1 MLLHIG
7 LDIGSTTAKLVAITA
22 DGEIIHQ
29 EYGRHYSDVKGT
41 TLQMLHELRQRFP
54 DASVSMNIA
63 GSAGLTIAGHVKLPF
78 IQEVIACTEAVEQYI
93 PKTDVVIELGGE
105 DAKIIYF
112 TGGLEQRM
120 NAACAGGTG
129 AFIDQIAALL
139 KTEAAGMNE
148 LAKGCKTIYPI
159 ASRCGVFAK
168 TDVQPLL
175 NEGARKED
183 IAASVFQ
190 SVVNQT
196 ISGLAC
202 GRPISGNVAF
212 LGGPLTYLSEL
223 RQRFIE
229 TLKIADEAVIFPA
242 NSLYFVA
249 LGAAIKSKGSE
260 CVAIDELCTRF
271 ESFTMSGKSRGAS
284 SLPRLFQDEA
294 ELQQFRERHAQ
305 ASVSK
310 EELSSYRGPLFLG
323 IDAGS
328 TTTKIVLTGTGDE
341 LLYTFYDSNNGHP
354 LESVRSGLLA
364 MYRELPPDVYIANA
378 AVTGYGEGLIKAAFK
393 IDAGEIETIAHYK
406 AAARFSP
413 DVDFI
418 LDIGGQDMKCI
429 KIRNGAIDGLML
441 NEACSAG
448 CGSFL
453 ESFSQSLNV
462 PIEQFAEAALLADEP
477 VDLGSRCT
485 VFMNSKVKQVQKEG
499 VSLAN
504 LSAGLSYS
512 VIKNAIQKVLKLRNT
527 EELGENIIVQGGTF
541 YNEAVLRAFE
551 LLIGKQVVRPDIAG
565 MMGAYGCALIA
576 KEQYSSGGS
585 SMLTPA
591 ELDEFSCA
599 VSHSRCGLCGNNCAL
614 TINRF
619 QDKRFFITGNRCER
633 GAGLRKEKS
642 SLPNLY
648 EYKYERILNYESLPA
663 DEAERGTIGIPR
675 VLNMYEN
682 YPFWHTFFTK
692 LKYRVILSPRSS
704 KKLYERGMESI
715 PSESVC
721 YPAKLTHGHIDS
733 LIDQQVDFIFYPSI
747 VYEHKEDPEA
757 RNHFNCP
764 VVTSYPEVIRVNM
777 DRLKEAGIPYIQ
789 TFLTLDNPRALKKEL
804 IAQFSDIPRQ
814 EINEAVDAALEEAEA
829 ARADI
834 RRKGEEVLRFLQ
846 ETGTK
851 GIVLAG
857 RPYHV
862 DPEIHHGIPELINTY
877 GLAVLTEDSIA
888 HLAEPTRD
896 LRVVNQWTY
905 HSRLYRAAR
914 VVAARPEIEL
924 VQLNSFGC
932 GLDAVTADMVQE
944 ILERHHKMYTMIKI
958 DEINNLGAAR
968 IRIRSLLAAMK
979 EREQKQIRVEATR
992 PDPEHEGPI
1001 LFTKEM
1007 RENYTILIPQM
1018 SPVHFEL
1025 YEAVLNSEGYQA
1037 ELIPEV
1043 SAATVDDGLR
1053 FVNNDA
1059 CYPAILTIGQ
1069 LVHALRS
1076 GKYDVNRTAV
1086 IMSQTGGACR
1096 ATNYIALLRKALK
1109 DAGMEQVPVISL
1121 NAVGLEKHPGF
1132 EFSLS
1137 LVKKLI
1143 AATVYGDALMRVSNR
1158 VRPYELHPG
1167 SANELYRKW
1176 MNICRASLYNFSF
1189 RTYRSNLAAIVQEF
1203 DALPITEQRKPRIG
1217 VVGEILVKFH
1227 PGANNHIVE
1236 VIEQEGAEA
1245 AVPDILDFFL
1255 YCSFGP
1261 MYKGQHLGKSK
1272 MGVAGGRSAIYFLEQ
1287 FRKPLKDALLL
1298 SERFTAPLTIFELA
1312 EKASRLL
1319 SVGNQAGEGWFL
1331 TAEMMELIESGVA
1344 NIACIQPFACLPNH
1358 VTGRGM
1364 LKGLKELY
1372 PSANITAIDYD
1383 ASETEVNQINRLKL
1397 MLATA
1402 FKNIERTE
1410 VMKWSSNP
1418 VNTVNRNCQPRSIF

>member
-7 LDIGSTTAKLVAITA
+7 LDIGSTTTKLVAITGN
-22 DGEIIHQ
+22 GEIIHQ
-29 EYGRHYSDVKGT
+29 RYGRHYSDVKGT
-41 TLQMLHELRQRFP
+41 TLQMLNELKSEFP

-63 GSAGLTIAGHVKLPF
+63 GSAGLSLAEHVRLPF
-78 IQEVIACTEAVEQYI
+78 VQEVIACTEAVEQYI

-120 NAACAGGTG
+120 NSACAGGTG

-139 KTEAAGMNE
+139 KTDAEGMNE

-190 SVVNQT
+190 SVVTQT

-202 GRPISGNVAF
+202 GRPIRGNIAF

-223 RQRFIE
+223 RHRFAE
-229 TLKIADEAVIFPA
+229 TLKIADEAVIFPV

-249 LGAAIKSKGSE
+249 LGAAIKSRGQE
-260 CVAIDELCTRF
+260 TIAISDLCSRF
-271 ESFTMSGKSRGAS
+271 ESFTMTGRSRSTA
-284 SLPRLFQDEA
+284 SLPRLFQDKL

-305 ASVSK
+305 ASVPK
-310 EELSSYRGPLFLG
+310 EELLDYQGPLFLG

-328 TTTKIVLTGTGDE
+328 TTTKIVLTGTEDE
-341 LLYTFYDSNNGHP
+341 LLYTFYDSNHGNP
-354 LESVRSGLLA
+354 LESVRLGLQA
-364 MYRELPPDVYIANA
+364 MYRELSSDVYIANA
-378 AVTGYGEGLIKAAFK
+378 AVTGYGEGLIQAAFK
-393 IDAGEIETIAHYK
+393 IDIGEIETVAHYK

-429 KIRNGAIDGLML
+429 KIKNGAIDGLML

-453 ESFSQSLNV
+453 ESFAGSLNV
-462 PIEQFAEAALLADEP
+462 PIKQFAEAALLADEP

-576 KEQYSSGGS
+576 KEQYKDGS
-585 SMLTPA
+585 SALLSLS
-591 ELDEFSCA
+591 ELGEFTCS
-599 VSHSRCGLCGNNCAL
+599 VSHSRCGLCGNNCSL

-619 QDKRFFITGNRCER
+619 QDRRFFITGNRCER
-633 GAGLRKEKS
+633 GAGMRKEKS
-642 SLPNLY
+642 NLPNLY
-648 EYKYERILNYESLPA
+648 EYKYDRIFGYESLSV
-663 DEAERGTIGIPR
+663 EESSRGTVGIPR

-692 LKYRVILSPRSS
+692 LGYRVILSPRSS

-721 YPAKLTHGHIDS
+721 YPAKLTHGHVDS
-733 LIDQQVDFIFYPSI
+733 LIDQKVDFIFYPSV
-747 VYEHKEDPEA
+747 VYEHKEDEEA

-777 DRLKEAGIPYIQ
+777 DRLKEAGIPYVQ
-789 TFLTLDNPRALKKEL
+789 AFLTLDNPKSLKKEL
-804 IAQFSDIPRQ
+804 ANTFPRISRK
-814 EINEAVDAALEEAEA
+814 EINEAVDIALAEA
-829 ARADI
+829 NTVRWDI
-834 RRKGEEVLRFLQ
+834 RRKGEETLHFLK

-888 HLAEPTRD
+888 HLAEPAND

-914 VVAARPEIEL
+914 VVAKRDEVEL

-944 ILERHHKMYTMIKI
+944 ILESNHKMYTMIKI

-979 EREQKQIRVEATR
+979 EREYKTITADRTETITSGTR
-992 PDPEHEGPI
+992 
-1001 LFTKEM
+1001 LFTEEM
-1007 RENYTILIPQM
+1007 KQNYTILIPQM
-1018 SPVHFEL
+1018 SPIHFEL
-1025 YEAVLNSEGYQA
+1025 YEAVLNSEGYRA

-1043 SAATVDDGLR
+1043 TTDTIDEGLR

-1109 DAGMEQVPVISL
+1109 DAGLEQIPVISL

-1132 EFSLS
+1132 EFSLG

-1143 AATVYGDALMRVSNR
+1143 AATVYGDALMRVRNR
-1158 VRPYELHPG
+1158 IRPYELQPG
-1167 SANELYRKW
+1167 STDDLFRKW
-1176 MNICRASLYNFSF
+1176 MDICRASLYNFSF
-1189 RTYRSNLAAIVQEF
+1189 RIYRSNLVRIVQEF
-1203 DALPITEQRKPRIG
+1203 DSLPITNKRKPRIG

-1236 VIEQEGAEA
+1236 LIEQEGAEA
-1245 AVPDILDFFL
+1245 AIPDILDFFL
-1255 YCSFGP
+1255 YCSYGP

-1272 MGVAGGRSAIYFLEQ
+1272 LGIAGGRSAIYFLEQ
-1287 FRKPLKDALLL
+1287 FRKPLKDTLLL
-1298 SERFTAPLTIFELA
+1298 SKRFTAPLTIFELA
-1312 EKASRLL
+1312 DKASRLL
-1319 SVGNQAGEGWFL
+1319 SIGNQAGEGWFL
-1331 TAEMMELIESGVA
+1331 TAEMMELIENGVT

-1372 PSANITAIDYD
+1372 PAANITAIDYD

-1402 FKNIERTE
+1402 FKNIERAG
-1410 VMKWSSNP
+1410 
-1418 VNTVNRNCQPRSIF
+1418 VNL

>member
-7 LDIGSTTAKLVAITA
+7 LDIGSTTTKLVAITA
-22 DGEIIHQ
+22 NGEIIHQ
-29 EYGRHYSDVKGT
+29 RYGRHYADVKGT
-41 TLQMLHELRQRFP
+41 TLQMLNDVKAEFP
-54 DASVSMNIA
+54 DAAVSMNIA
-63 GSAGLTIAGHVKLPF
+63 GSAGLSLAEHVGLPF
-78 IQEVIACTEAVEQYI
+78 VQEVIACTEAVEQYI
-93 PKTDVVIELGGE
+93 PATDVVIELGGE

-120 NAACAGGTG
+120 NSACAGGTG

-139 KTEAAGMNE
+139 KTDAEGMNE

-190 SVVNQT
+190 SVVTQT

-202 GRPISGNVAF
+202 GRPIRGNIAF

-223 RQRFIE
+223 RQRFAE
-229 TLKIADEAVIFPA
+229 TLKIADKAVIFPA

-249 LGAAIKSKGSE
+249 LGAAIKSRGNE
-260 CVAIDELCTRF
+260 PIAISDLCSRF
-271 ESFTMSGKSRGAS
+271 ESFTMMGRSRS
-284 SLPRLFQDEA
+284 TVSLPRLFQDEW

-305 ASVSK
+305 ASVPK
-310 EELSSYRGPLFLG
+310 GELISYGGPLFLG

-328 TTTKIVLTGTGDE
+328 TTTKIVLTGTDDE
-341 LLYTFYDSNNGHP
+341 LLYTFYDSNHGNP
-354 LESVRSGLLA
+354 LESVRSGLQA
-364 MYRELPPDVYIANA
+364 MYRELSSDVYIANA

-393 IDAGEIETIAHYK
+393 IDIGEIETVAHYK

-429 KIRNGAIDGLML
+429 KIKNGAIDGLML

-453 ESFSQSLNV
+453 ESFSGSLNV
-462 PIEQFAEAALLADEP
+462 PIKQFAEAALLADEP

-576 KEQYSSGGS
+576 KEQYKDGSSGLLS
-585 SMLTPA
+585 LS
-591 ELDEFSCA
+591 ELGEFTCS
-599 VSHSRCGLCGNNCAL
+599 VSHSRCGLCGNNCSL

-633 GAGLRKEKS
+633 GAGMRKEKS
-642 SLPNLY
+642 NLPNLY
-648 EYKYERILNYESLPA
+648 EYKYDRIFGYESLPVE
-663 DEAERGTIGIPR
+663 EAMRGTVGIPR

-692 LKYRVILSPRSS
+692 LGYCVILSPRSS

-721 YPAKLTHGHIDS
+721 YPAKLTHGHVDS
-733 LIDQQVDFIFYPSI
+733 LIDQKVDFIFYPSV
-747 VYEHKEDPEA
+747 VYEHKEDGEA

-777 DRLKEAGIPYIQ
+777 DRLKEAGIPYVQ
-789 TFLTLDNPRALKKEL
+789 AFLTLDNPKSLKQEL
-804 IAQFSDIPRQ
+804 ANTFTQIPRK
-814 EINEAVDAALEEAEA
+814 EINEAVDAALAEA
-829 ARADI
+829 DAVRRDI
-834 RRKGEEVLRFLQ
+834 RRKGEETLRFL
-846 ETGTK
+846 EESGTK

-888 HLAEPTRD
+888 HLAEPAND

-914 VVAARPEIEL
+914 VVAKREEVEL

-944 ILERHHKMYTMIKI
+944 ILESNRKMYTMIKI

-979 EREQKQIRVEATR
+979 EREHKTVRADRTETLSGGTV
-992 PDPEHEGPI
+992 
-1001 LFTKEM
+1001 LFTEEM
-1007 RENYTILIPQM
+1007 KQNYTILIPQM
-1018 SPVHFEL
+1018 SPIHFEL
-1025 YEAVLNSEGYQA
+1025 YEAVLNSEGYRA

-1043 SAATVDDGLR
+1043 TPDTIDEGLR

-1076 GKYDVNRTAV
+1076 GKYDVHRTAV

-1109 DAGMEQVPVISL
+1109 DAGLEQIPVISL

-1132 EFSLS
+1132 EFSLG
-1137 LVKKLI
+1137 LIKKLI
-1143 AATVYGDALMRVSNR
+1143 AATVYGDALMRVRNR
-1158 VRPYELHPG
+1158 IRPYELQAG
-1167 SANELYRKW
+1167 STDDLFRKW
-1176 MNICRASLYNFSF
+1176 MDTCRASLYHFSF
-1189 RTYRSNLAAIVQEF
+1189 RIYRSNLARIVQDF
-1203 DALPITEQRKPRIG
+1203 DTLPIANQRKPRIG

-1236 VIEQEGAEA
+1236 LIEQEGAEA
-1245 AVPDILDFFL
+1245 AIPDILDFFL
-1255 YCSFGP
+1255 YCSYGP

-1272 MGVAGGRSAIYFLEQ
+1272 LGIAGGRSVIYFLEQ
-1287 FRKPLKDALLL
+1287 FRKPLKDALLV

-1312 EKASRLL
+1312 DKASRLL

-1331 TAEMMELIESGVA
+1331 TAEMMELIESGVT

-1372 PSANITAIDYD
+1372 PAANITAIDYD

-1402 FKNIERTE
+1402 FKNIERAG
-1410 VMKWSSNP
+1410 VSL
-1418 VNTVNRNCQPRSIF
+1418 